1 MKWDDE
7 SNNNRWNKRVL
18 KKWEPIILSGRMFML
33 MAVAS
38 AAFFIV
44 IGIGVIAEQKAQSTP
59 LAGMKGI
66 AAQMPT
72 QLFMNAI
79 AMEMSGV
86 PASAQQL
93 QWDSKDAARLL
104 VRLMTNMNPLDPKT
118 LLAGEL
124 PRANREQTV
133 PLRLPEGNQYAK
145 GPADYMPLPDQLTQ
159 GEEEPRSS
167 QNDKFKPLPG
177 SSGKDGSGTK
187 QPSSQ
192 LNNKVVFI
200 YHSHNRESW
209 NPVLKS
215 KSSNPNDSE
224 LNITLVGKRL
234 QDQLEKRGVGA
245 AHSDKDYASS
255 VEGYKWN
262 QSYKY
267 SHSTIKEAMSQHQDL
282 QFFFDIH
289 RDALGRED
297 STVTINN
304 KSYAQVYFII
314 GHRNPNWKKN
324 EKFASEIH
332 SRLEKDYPGI
342 SRGIWGKSAAQGNGE
357 YNQSL
362 SPNSVIVEI
371 GGIDNTLE
379 ESYRTV
385 DLLADLI
392 ADIVHEQQGD
402 KPVTK
407 PVNAD
412 SNKGKKAYSAYS
424 PEQLRDDT
432 NATTSIG

>member
-1 MKWDDE
+1 MEWNDE
-7 SNNNRWNKRVL
+7 NNNRWNKQNL
-18 KKWEPIILSGRMFML
+18 KKWEPLILSGRMFML

-44 IGIGVIAEQKAQSTP
+44 IGIGVIAEQKVQSTP
-59 LAGMKGI
+59 LAGMKGM
-66 AAQMPT
+66 AAQMPA

-79 AMEMSGV
+79 AMEMPGV
-86 PASAQQL
+86 PDSAQQL
-93 QWDSKDAARLL
+93 QWNSKDAARLL

-145 GPADYMPLPDQLTQ
+145 GPADYMPLPNQLTQ
-159 GEEEPRSS
+159 GEDDPQSS
-167 QNDKFKPLPG
+167 QDDRIKPLPG
-177 SSGKDGSGTK
+177 GAGKDSAGTK

-192 LNNKVVFI
+192 LSNKVVFI

-215 KSSNPNDSE
+215 KSSNPNDAE

-267 SHSTIKEAMSQHQDL
+267 SHSTIKEAMSQHKDL

-289 RDALGRED
+289 RDALRRED

-357 YNQSL
+357 YNQSI

-392 ADIVHEQQGD
+392 ADIVHRQQGD

-424 PEQLRDDT
+424 PEQLLDDT
-432 NATTSIG
+432 NAATSIG